1 MGRPAP
7 HTEEDMT
14 SIITRRRLTFGAAA
28 ASTLPIL
35 GRGASAQAP
44 LGVGFV
50 YVGPIGDHG
59 YTWTHNQGRLALEKE
74 YGAKIKTSFIE
85 NVAEGPDAAR
95 AIRQLAQ
102 AGSR

>member
-1 MGRPAP
+1 
-7 HTEEDMT
+7 MT

-28 ASTLPIL
+28 ASALPIL
-35 GRGASAQAP
+35 GRSASAQAP
-44 LGVGFV
+44 LGVGFI

-59 YTWTHNQGRLALEKE
+59 YSWTHDQGRLALEKE

-95 AIRQLAQ
+95 ALRQLAQ
-102 AGSR
+102 AGNS